1 MIKILDGIR
10 LTTDKRGCITYHLPP
25 TYHRESF
32 KQWKQDHKA
41 EIDEIRNTAKET
53 SLK

>member
-1 MIKILDGIR
+1 MTTVLDGIR
-10 LTTDKRGCITYHLPP
+10 LTTDKRGSIVYHLPQ

-41 EIDEIRNTAKET
+41 EIDEIRKIAKET
-53 SLK
+53 TV